1 MKSSHDPY
9 FFQNIYIGSDH
20 AGYRMKQAIIHEL
33 QEVPIQDMGTDS
45 EEPVDYPDIVH
56 RIATR
61 LREEP
66 LSGAIL
72 ICGSGNG
79 VCMTANRYPFIRA
92 ALAWN
97 ETIAQLAR
105 AHNNANVLCL
115 PGRFLSEQEAIPI
128 VKTFL
133 KAPFEGGRHER
144 RLAKMN
150 PS

>member
-1 MKSSHDPY
+1 MEITK
-9 FFQNIYIGSDH
+9 IYIGSDH
-20 AGYRMKQAIIHEL
+20 AGFPLKEAIKQYLEKQNI
-33 QEVPIQDMGTDS
+33 PYQDMGTDS

-56 RIATR
+56 RIAAN

-66 LSGAIL
+66 NAFAIL

-97 ETIAQLAR
+97 QEIARLAR
-105 AHNNANVLCL
+105 AHNDANVLCL
-115 PGRFLSEQEAIPI
+115 PGRFLSIEEAFPI
-128 VKTFL
+128 ISTFL
-133 KAPFEGGRHER
+133 KEPFEGGRHKR

-150 PS
+150 PTL